1 MKKILTAIVLFVFV
15 ALPMSV
21 MAMTTIS
28 DNDLSA
34 VTGQSGV
41 SISADVT
48 MNINAGT
55 LAWGD
60 ADGIGGTTSAGWVG
74 LKDLAIANL
83 RMHMRSDAG
92 MIDPMVAFAEY
103 QAFGGAG
110 TQAAFLTDISGAT
123 PTVLEQKALLA
134 SILATQ
140 QFLTIDVYT
149 VSGVTAVR
157 IGLPTFEID
166 MASLDAKVGLW
177 TDNAGVPGTFQEM
190 GLISVKTMVALVGK
204 GNFVDISKNDTASG
218 VLINIGNTSGGNMI
232 DKMTI
237 ASMSWGDADGLA
249 IAGAPAS
256 SGYIGLTG
264 FTMNALKVA
273 ATLNINVCT
282 PTGFAIPAFLALDQA
297 GLLAYEAALPT
308 LLASNDA
315 TTKDTIAYILN
326 SVHTIGTTSVDIALT
341 ANINIASMF
350 ATVALGPTADLANA
364 TTLQNVLGKFYVGN
378 LTVAIP
384 AYNAG
389 VNAASWVSISA
400 H

>member
-21 MAMTTIS
+21 MAMTTIA
-28 DNDLSA
+28 DNDLST

-41 SISADVT
+41 SISADIT
-48 MNINAGT
+48 MNVNADT

-60 ADGIGGTTSAGWVG
+60 ADGVGGGTTAGWVG
-74 LKDLAIANL
+74 LKDFGISNL
-83 RMHMRSDAG
+83 RMHMRSDNG
-92 MIDPMVAFAEY
+92 MVDYSVAFAEY
-103 QAFGGAG
+103 QAFGGVADANLG
-110 TQAAFLTDISGAT
+110 AFIADISGT
-123 PTVLEQKALLA
+123 PPSLLAQKALLA

-149 VSGVTAVR
+149 TGGVTAVR

-190 GLISVKTMVALVGK
+190 GRISVKNMVALVGK
-204 GNFVDISKNDTASG
+204 GNFVDISKNNTASG
-218 VLINIGNTSGGNMI
+218 VLINVGNTSGGNTI
-232 DKMTI
+232 DKLTI

-249 IAGAPAS
+249 IVGAPAS
-256 SGYIGLTG
+256 SGYIGLTN
-264 FTMNALKVA
+264 FVMNALKVV

-282 PTGFAIPAFLALDQA
+282 PTGFAIPTFLALDQT

-308 LLASNDA
+308 LLSSNDA
-315 TTKDTIAYILN
+315 TTKDTIASILH
-326 SVHTIGTTSVDIALT
+326 SVGTIGTTSVDIALT
-341 ANINIASMF
+341 ANINIASMY
-350 ATVALGPTADLANA
+350 ANVKLGPDSALA
-364 TTLQNVLGKFYVGN
+364 TGTLNTLGQFYVGN

-389 VNAASWVSISA
+389 VNAASWVAISA

>member
-1 MKKILTAIVLFVFV
+1 VLFVFV

-21 MAMTTIS
+21 MAMTTIA
-28 DNDLSA
+28 DNDLST

-41 SISADVT
+41 SISADIT
-48 MNINAGT
+48 MNVNADT

-60 ADGIGGTTSAGWVG
+60 ADGVGGGTTAGWVG
-74 LKDLAIANL
+74 LKDFGISNL
-83 RMHMRSDAG
+83 RMHMRSDNG
-92 MIDPMVAFAEY
+92 MVDYSVAFAEY
-103 QAFGGAG
+103 QAFGGVADANLGAFIADIYG
-110 TQAAFLTDISGAT
+110 TPPSLLA
-123 PTVLEQKALLA
+123 QKALLA

-149 VSGVTAVR
+149 TGGVTAVR

-190 GLISVKTMVALVGK
+190 GRISVKNMVALVGK
-204 GNFVDISKNDTASG
+204 GNFVDISKNNTASG
-218 VLINIGNTSGGNMI
+218 VLINVGNTSGGNTI
-232 DKMTI
+232 DKLTI
-237 ASMSWGDADGLA
+237 ASMSWGDVGGLD
-249 IAGAPAS
+249 IAGYPVT

-264 FTMNALKVA
+264 FTMNALKVVA
-273 ATLNINVCT
+273 SLNINVCT
-282 PTGFAIPAFLALDQA
+282 PTGAGVPAFLALDQA
-297 GLLAYEAALPT
+297 GLLTFEAALPT

-315 TTKDTIAYILN
+315 ATKDMIAYIL
-326 SVHTIGTTSVDIALT
+326 HQAGTIGTTSVDIALT

-364 TTLQNVLGKFYVGN
+364 TALKNVLGQFYVGN
-378 LTVAIP
+378 LNVAIP
-384 AYNAG
+384 AYNPG
-389 VNAASWVSISA
+389 VNAASWVAISA